1 MTKDSLG
8 TRNCRKILLATD
20 GSEQSLDVV
29 RYVGSTFSPQSTQI
43 VLFNVGTEFPEVF
56 WDMDDN
62 PLYRSK
68 KPKVMR
74 WLANHQV
81 AMGEFI
87 EIALKILMDAGY
99 PDDAVE
105 VKTQAKRTGI
115 LADIVRESYQNY
127 SAMVLGQTGT
137 SRIKDAIFGSL
148 ANRLVGKI
156 KHIPMVIVG
165 GQPTSDKMMIAM
177 DESIE
182 TMRVVSSIADLAG
195 GGNQKIILSHALR
208 LPGMF
213 RFTSGQ
219 LPFTERELDWIEYQK
234 NKFRP
239 YMDEAAQ
246 RLQQG
251 NVSPEDISRNFVA
264 TKRNPILKII
274 KTARKKDCGTLAV
287 GRREAVSFG
296 EAYFRGRFSEKII
309 KMLENMA
316 VWIVN

>member
-1 MTKDSLG
+1 MTEDSLKTG
-8 TRNCRKILLATD
+8 NYRKILLATD

-29 RYVGSTFSPQSTQI
+29 RYVGSAFSPQSTQV

-56 WDMDDN
+56 WDMDEN

-81 AMGEFI
+81 AMGEFM
-87 EIALKILMDAGY
+87 EIALKILTDAGFS
-99 PDDAVE
+99 DEEVE
-105 VKTQAKRTGI
+105 VKARAKRIGI
-115 LADIVRESYQNY
+115 LADIVQESYQNY
-127 SAMVLGQTGT
+127 SALVMGQSGT
-137 SRIKDAIFGSL
+137 SKIKDAIFGSL
-148 ANRLVGKI
+148 AHRLVGKI

-165 GQPTSDKMMIAM
+165 GLPASNRMMVAL

-182 TMRVVSSIADLAG
+182 AMRVVTSIADLTGAG
-195 GGNQKIILSHALR
+195 SQKIILCHTLR

-213 RFTSGQ
+213 RFASGQ
-219 LPFTERELDWIEYQK
+219 MTFTERELDWLEYQK

-239 YMDEAAQ
+239 YMDEAVQ

-251 NVSPEDISRNFVA
+251 GVPSENISRRFVA
-264 TKRNPILKII
+264 TRGNPILKII

-309 KMLENMA
+309 DMLENMA

>member
-1 MTKDSLG
+1 MTKDFLD
-8 TRNCRKILLATD
+8 TTNYRKILLATD

-29 RYVGSTFSPQSTQI
+29 RYVCSTFSPQSTQI
-43 VLFNVGTEFPEVF
+43 VLFNVGTEFPEVY
-56 WDMDDN
+56 WDMDEN

-68 KPKVMR
+68 KDKVMR
-74 WLANHQV
+74 WLADHQV
-81 AMGEFI
+81 AMGEYL
-87 EIALKILMDAGY
+87 EIALKILTDAGY

-115 LADIVRESYQNY
+115 LADIVRESYQDY
-127 SAMVLGQTGT
+127 GAMVLGQSGT

-148 ANRLVGKI
+148 AHRLVGKI
-156 KHIPMVIVG
+156 KHIPMVIVAG
-165 GQPTSDKMMIAM
+165 RPASNRMMVAL

-182 TMRVVSSIADLAG
+182 AMRVVTSIADLTGAG
-195 GGNQKIILSHALR
+195 KQKIILCHALQ

-239 YMDEAAQ
+239 VMAEAIE

-251 NVSPEDISRNFVA
+251 GIPADDITRHFVA
-264 TKRNPILKII
+264 TKGNPILKII

-287 GRREAVSFG
+287 GRREAVGFW
-296 EAYFRGRFSEKII
+296 ETYFRGRFSEKII
-309 KMLENMA
+309 NMLENMA

>member
-1 MTKDSLG
+1 MTEDSLEIG
-8 TRNCRKILLATD
+8 NYRKILLATD

-29 RYVGSTFSPQSTQI
+29 RYVSSSFFPQSTQV

-56 WDMDDN
+56 WDMDEN

-81 AMGEFI
+81 AMGEFM
-87 EIALKILMDAGY
+87 EIALKILENAGFS
-99 PDDAVE
+99 DDAVE
-105 VKTQAKRTGI
+105 VKTQAKRIGI
-115 LADIVRESYQNY
+115 LADIVQESYQNY
-127 SAMVLGQTGT
+127 SALVMGQSGT
-137 SRIKDAIFGSL
+137 SKIKDAIFGSL
-148 ANRLVGKI
+148 AHRLVGKI

-165 GQPTSDKMMIAM
+165 GLPASNRMMVAL

-182 TMRVVSSIADLAG
+182 AMRVVTSIADLTGAG
-195 GGNQKIILSHALR
+195 SQKTILCHALR

-213 RFTSGQ
+213 RFASGQ
-219 LPFTERELDWIEYQK
+219 MPFTERELDWLEYQK

-239 YMDEAAQ
+239 YMDEAVQ

-251 NVSPEDISRNFVA
+251 GVPSENISRRFVA
-264 TKRNPILKII
+264 TRGNPILKII

-309 KMLENMA
+309 DMLENMA